1 MTRAEKVVGLFGPLG
16 MQESLHDLQDDE
28 IVETAIKACY
38 VSYQMFC
45 GETEEFQNFR
55 SKVLNDL
62 DGSLG
67 EQLIYM
73 FVRHYALF
81 KWLESSGLCLDVVLG
96 HSNGEFMAAVAAGV
110 MELSDAMRQLVAR
123 SEGLKQL
130 KQFAETGRM
139 VSLKASEAETKQAIR
154 EFETEGTIVIAAI
167 NSPED
172 TVISGPDETVTR
184 FCRDTK
190 FKSKKLDVPA
200 AMHSAMVASVKDRVD
215 EAAKKCILRSPS
227 RFRMVSSLTGT
238 EVTEEVTM
246 ASHWSAHDDVRPINF
261 LKAMY
266 CLKDLGCWKFVEFGF
281 SGKLLGLGQRCLCD
295 EALVWQTAKEA
306 MDTLRCV
313 TPSDV
318 VLTDREILFSRM
330 DEIIA
335 TVSAESVSL
344 ADPKNLNKTLINLGF
359 DSTSLGHLAHKM
371 RRKGIQCSM
380 ILGRILDP
388 SLPKKE
394 SLVVVDI

>member
-1 MTRAEKVVGLFGPLG
+1 MTREKVVGLFGPLG
-16 MQESLHDLQDDE
+16 MQESLHDLQEDE

-167 NSPED
+167 NSHR
-172 TVISGPDETVTR
+172 G
-184 FCRDTK
+184 
-190 FKSKKLDVPA
+190 
-200 AMHSAMVASVKDRVD
+200 HSD
-215 EAAKKCILRSPS
+215 
-227 RFRMVSSLTGT
+227 FRT
-238 EVTEEVTM
+238 
-246 ASHWSAHDDVRPINF
+246 
-261 LKAMY
+261 
-266 CLKDLGCWKFVEFGF
+266 
-281 SGKLLGLGQRCLCD
+281 
-295 EALVWQTAKEA
+295 
-306 MDTLRCV
+306 
-313 TPSDV
+313 
-318 VLTDREILFSRM
+318 
-330 DEIIA
+330 
-335 TVSAESVSL
+335 
-344 ADPKNLNKTLINLGF
+344 
-359 DSTSLGHLAHKM
+359 
-371 RRKGIQCSM
+371 
-380 ILGRILDP
+380 
-388 SLPKKE
+388 
-394 SLVVVDI
+394 